1 MLPYLNLMT
10 GDDFGPRLRAEREA
24 RGISLE
30 QLAIRTKVSV
40 ELWVGLERNDFS
52 RWPSGVFARAFVR
65 DYAQVVGLDGDAVV
79 NDFCRL
85 FPVGDR
91 RAARIVRA
99 QAELIGHESQ
109 PDPAEFLPAG
119 RERRKARAVPDLHTP
134 VPSVYRPRALAA
146 AIDLVCVVSLVFV
159 AAALL
164 DAGLLALAGVVG
176 PSYYAISTIATG
188 STPGLRL
195 LEALRHRA
203 PALFTSRRTVNA

>member
-1 MLPYLNLMT
+1 MT
-10 GDDFGPRLRAEREA
+10 ADDFGSRLRAAREA

-30 QLAIRTKVSV
+30 QLAVKTKVSV
-40 ELWVGLERNDFS
+40 DLWDGLERNDFS

-85 FPVGDR
+85 FQVGDR
-91 RAARIVRA
+91 RATRIVRA
-99 QAELIGHESQ
+99 KAELIGHESQ
-109 PDPAEFLPAG
+109 ADPAEFLPAG
-119 RERRKARAVPDLHTP
+119 RERRKAREVPGPHTP

-146 AIDLVCVVSLVFV
+146 AFDLACVVSLVLV

-164 DAGLLALAGVVG
+164 DAGLLALAGIVA
-176 PSYYAISTIATG
+176 PAYYAISTIVTG
-188 STPGLRL
+188 STPGIRL

-203 PALFTSRRTVNA
+203 PALFTSRRPVNA